1 MSISRRKFLHTGT
14 LAVVSVGIPLKV
26 LAAGSDPARPA
37 SIWSAKDK
45 KDKTASLDRDAFAR
59 CLNTPFVLRHRSYPP
74 AKVTLT
80 EIKDWQNHKQT
91 KTKTE
96 CFSAIFLGSK
106 NTRLPQAT
114 YSVEHDKLGK
124 FELLIVPAHGSK
136 QGVYYEALF
145 NRLV

>member
-26 LAAGSDPARPA
+26 LAAGSNLSKPA
-37 SIWSAKDK
+37 SIWSA

-59 CLNTPFVLRHRSYPP
+59 CLNTSFILRHRSHPP

-80 EIKDWQNHKQT
+80 EIKDWQNPRQT
-91 KTKTE
+91 KARSE

-124 FELLIVPAHGSK
+124 FDLLIVPAHESK

>member
-26 LAAGSDPARPA
+26 LAAGSDRSQPA

-45 KDKTASLDRDAFAR
+45 TASLDRAAFAR
-59 CLNTPFVLRHRSYPP
+59 YLNTLFVLRHRSHPP
-74 AKVTLT
+74 AEVILT
-80 EIKDWQNHKQT
+80 EIKDWQNHKQS

-114 YSVEHDKLGK
+114 YSVQHEKLGK
-124 FELLIVPAHGSK
+124 FEVLIVPAQESK